1 MNASYPELLS
11 ENWEG
16 YPVILLI
23 IGNQLINTHW
33 LAFALLYMLKNY
45 NCFLNFILNEFIFL
59 FNGKSY
65 GMKDTDHT

>member
-33 LAFALLYMLKNY
+33 LAFALSYMLKNY
-45 NCFLNFILNEFIFL
+45 NCFSEFYL
-59 FNGKSY
+59 E
-65 GMKDTDHT
+65 